1 MNQVTICGYLA
12 KDFEL
17 SQTKNGVEVAKN
29 FLGITIKRVIVNG
42 NDKLES
48 SHTDW
53 IPIVIFGKRALIAKD
68 YLSKGDKFLG
78 TGRIFTSTYDD
89 EKTGEKKW
97 SWQVIVNN
105 FEFVHSKDKND
116 DNTKIKES
124 NPQDI
129 PQNFKDIQINEEDT
143 KMIELEKEDLPF

>member
-1 MNQVTICGYLA
+1 MNQVTICGYLG

-17 SQTKNGVEVAKN
+17 SKTEKGVEIARN
-29 FLGITIKRVIVNG
+29 FLGITTKKTIVNG

-53 IPIVIFGKRALIAKD
+53 IPVVIFGKRALIAKD
-68 YLSKGDKFLG
+68 YLKKGDRFLG
-78 TGRIFTSTYDD
+78 TGRLFTSTYDD

-116 DNTKIKES
+116 DNTKMKE
-124 NPQDI
+124 PA
-129 PQNFKDIQINEEDT
+129 PQNLKETQINEEDM